1 MAIFK
6 KLFSCVFLLKSNKSS
21 LKMDN
26 NNVIHLILKE
36 AYCLVSAE
44 MKYVS
49 QVYNYVRL
57 QTV

>member
-1 MAIFK
+1 
-6 KLFSCVFLLKSNKSS
+6 
-21 LKMDN
+21 MDN